1 MKQQK
6 KKVLGEERR
15 ELILQWLMDE
25 EQPIT
30 GTLLATKTN
39 VSRQVIVQDIS
50 ILKARNFPI
59 LATAQGYVYF
69 KEQPKTDLVSRVI
82 ACKHSPE
89 KTAEELN
96 IIVDYGGIV
105 KDVAVEH
112 PVYGDLTASLMIRN
126 RRDVQLFIT
135 KMATTNASLLSQL
148 TDGVHLHT
156 IEARRK
162 DILDEICN
170 TLSEAGFL
178 LSSEDN

>member
-15 ELILQWLMDE
+15 DLILHWLMEE

-30 GTLLATKTN
+30 GTLLASRTN

-50 ILKARNFPI
+50 ILKARNYPI
-59 LATAQGYVYF
+59 LATAQGYVFF
-69 KEQPKTDLVSRVI
+69 KEQSNTELYSRVI
-82 ACKHSPE
+82 ACQHLPE
-89 KTAEELN
+89 ETEHELN

-126 RRDVQLFIT
+126 RRDVQLFISKMKTT
-135 KMATTNASLLSQL
+135 KASLLSQL

-156 IEARRK
+156 IEARKRET
-162 DILDEICN
+162 LEEICQA
-170 TLSEAGFL
+170 LSEAGYL
-178 LSSEDN
+178 LSTEDN